1 VQVLGQLWSSGFS
14 LMKAGWRLW
23 PLAHVITY
31 GLVPAEHRCPR
42 TAYCSVVYPLSLGKP
57 LSILVR
63 AGRCDLC
70 CLELA

>member
-1 VQVLGQLWSSGFS
+1 MLGQLWSSGFS

-42 TAYCSVVYPLSLGKP
+42 IAYRSIVCPVYLGVNHCPSWSVQ
-57 LSILVR
+57 
-63 AGRCDLC
+63 CWQM
-70 CLELA
+70 